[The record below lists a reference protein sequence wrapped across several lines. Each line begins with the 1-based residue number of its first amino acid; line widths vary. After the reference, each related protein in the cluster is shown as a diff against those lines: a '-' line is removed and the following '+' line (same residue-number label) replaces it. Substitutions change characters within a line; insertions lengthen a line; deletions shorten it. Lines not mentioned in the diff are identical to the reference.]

1 MDSWRGQTKPLIANT
16 LRGFAIGTADLV
28 PGVSGGTIALLLGI
42 YNRLIETIAQM
53 VAGLTQ
59 LLRGNASQAEA
70 QFKELPWLFILSLI
84 VGIVAAVF
92 SLAPLMSW
100 LLEQYPEEMAG
111 VFSGIVLAAIATA
124 WQTSRHN
131 AQSKFHPLEVLVA
144 AAVAA
149 GLFVLLG
156 ISAEPHADPTLIIF
170 FGSGA
175 LAICAM
181 VLPGISGS
189 FLLLIIGMY
198 GSTLEA
204 VSDRE
209 LQKLLVLLAGA
220 VVGLAVFTPGIK
232 LCLNS
237 APRITNS
244 VLLGLLVGSLRVL
257 WPWPDGVGMVSEDS
271 SKAIDGTKLQWPT
284 WEEAWSPILL
294 GIGFGALI
302 FVLSRL
308 KPANPE

>member
-1 MDSWRGQTKPLIANT
+1 MQTKPLIANT

-220 VVGLAVFTPGIK
+220 VVGLAVFTPWLK

-257 WPWPDGVGMVSEDS
+257 WPWPDGVGVVSEDS
-271 SKAIDGTKLQWPT
+271 NKAIDGTKLQWPT
-284 WEEAWSPILL
+284 WEEAWLPILL

>member
-1 MDSWRGQTKPLIANT
+1 VDSWRGQTKPLIANT

-220 VVGLAVFTPGIK
+220 VVGLAVFTPWLK

-257 WPWPDGVGMVSEDS
+257 WPWPDGVGVVSEDS
-271 SKAIDGTKLQWPT
+271 NKAIDGTKLQWPT
-284 WEEAWSPILL
+284 WEEAWLPILL

>member
-220 VVGLAVFTPGIK
+220 VVGLAVFTPWLK

-257 WPWPDGVGMVSEDS
+257 WPWPDGVGVVSEDS
-271 SKAIDGTKLQWPT
+271 NKAIDGTKLQWPT
-284 WEEAWSPILL
+284 WEEAWLPILL

>member
-1 MDSWRGQTKPLIANT
+1 VDSWRVQTKPLIANT

-220 VVGLAVFTPGIK
+220 VVGLAVFTPWLK

-257 WPWPDGVGMVSEDS
+257 WPWPDGVGVVSEDS
-271 SKAIDGTKLQWPT
+271 NKAIDGTKLQWPT
-284 WEEAWSPILL
+284 WEEAWLPILL

>member
-42 YNRLIETIAQM
+42 YNQLIETIAQM

-144 AAVAA
+144 VAVAA

-156 ISAEPHADPTLIIF
+156 ISAEPHADPALIIF

-220 VVGLAVFTPGIK
+220 VVGLAVFTPWLK

-257 WPWPDGVGMVSEDS
+257 WPWPDGVGVVSEDS

-284 WEEAWSPILL
+284 WEEAWLPILL

>member
-1 MDSWRGQTKPLIANT
+1 VQTKPLIANT

-220 VVGLAVFTPGIK
+220 VVGLAVFTPWLK

-257 WPWPDGVGMVSEDS
+257 WPWPDGVGVVSEDS
-271 SKAIDGTKLQWPT
+271 NKAIDGTKLQWPT
-284 WEEAWSPILL
+284 WEEAWLPILL